1 MNFVKL
7 SFAMMEYN
15 SIDFYCL
22 PRDMSFGSRELLLAV
37 GWLLLTSYVLEVS
50 TNRKLRESPMNKE
63 FDVKGYQV
71 YIGNV

>member
-1 MNFVKL
+1 
-7 SFAMMEYN
+7 
-15 SIDFYCL
+15 
-22 PRDMSFGSRELLLAV
+22 MSFGSRELLLAV